1 MNANSNSNDDS
12 LPTLR
17 FTYDNFFT
25 LTERT
30 KQINHWTIGDL
41 NDNEKA
47 IIQIALNYYEKLF
60 NDIEQITTS
69 LTKKNSFIQ
78 LLIKFKNT
86 NVEELIIIRRINNTK
101 FKISIDDLN
110 KQHEVIIGYVK
121 TKHSLYK

>member
-1 MNANSNSNDDS
+1 MSANISNNNDS

-17 FTYDNFFT
+17 FTYDDFFT

-30 KQINHWTIGDL
+30 KQTNHWTIDDL

-47 IIQIALNYYEKLF
+47 IIQIALNYYEKQF

-69 LTKKNSFIQ
+69 LTKKNSLIQ
-78 LLIKFKNT
+78 LLIKFKDT
-86 NVEELIIIRRINNTK
+86 IVEELIVIRRINNTK
-101 FKISIDDLN
+101 FKISIDDL
-110 KQHEVIIGYVK
+110 KEQREVIIGYVK